1 MTHWLALLN
10 LIYWSIVT
18 PPKGTV
24 IRLFLCCLLHL
35 ETITSRST
43 RKMIIDLACL
53 LFMSI
58 LSSFINTITLLPEGI
73 EALHRMRF
81 PYLICLN
88 VFQYLL
94 NRFLLLSHL
103 TFTYFLKFIS
113 NLFLFKFS
121 LLLFL

>member
-10 LIYWSIVT
+10 LIYWSIIT

-35 ETITSRST
+35 KAITSQSART
-43 RKMIIDLACL
+43 MIIDLASF

-58 LSSFINTITLLPEGI
+58 LSSFIDTITLLPEGI
-73 EALHRMRF
+73 KALHWMRF
-81 PYLICLN
+81 PYLIGLN

-94 NRFLLLSHL
+94 NRFLLLFHL
-103 TFTYFLKFIS
+103 TLPYFLKFIS
-113 NLFLFKFS
+113 YLFLFKFS